1 VQVHLPASEVRA
13 SYPARAPDDAI
24 PDVKRWTR
32 APRYPLPAA
41 ILSTAVALVAA
52 GCGGS
57 SNSGTISTAAGA
69 TSTVQWASGVCTAFS
84 TWKQSLAT
92 ITAGL
97 KTNHTS
103 TDLTNASVNV
113 KNAAKGLESTL
124 KTLGKPGTAAAQQAK
139 TELNTL
145 ETSLSQTKASVQKTL
160 QTKPSN
166 TTEAL
171 ADVSTVTAELSK
183 VAQDFSNFVASV
195 EKADPKSELS
205 EAFKQAPSCAP
216 YVKS

>member
-1 VQVHLPASEVRA
+1 VHLSANEVRA

-24 PDVKRWTR
+24 PDVKRLAR
-32 APRYPLPAA
+32 GKRCALPAA
-41 ILSTAVALVAA
+41 VLATAVVLVAA

-57 SNSGTISTAAGA
+57 SNGGTTSTASGA

-103 TDLTNASVNV
+103 TDLTNAEVNI
-113 KNAAKGLESTL
+113 KNAAKGLETTL
-124 KTLGKPGTAAAQQAK
+124 KTLGKPGTASVQQAK

-160 QTKPSN
+160 QTKPTN
-166 TTEAL
+166 TAEAL
-171 ADVSTVTAELSK
+171 ADVSTVSAELAK
-183 VAQDFSNFVASV
+183 VAQDFSTFVASV
-195 EKADPKSELS
+195 QKADPKSDLS
-205 EAFKQAPSCAP
+205 QAFKQAPACSS